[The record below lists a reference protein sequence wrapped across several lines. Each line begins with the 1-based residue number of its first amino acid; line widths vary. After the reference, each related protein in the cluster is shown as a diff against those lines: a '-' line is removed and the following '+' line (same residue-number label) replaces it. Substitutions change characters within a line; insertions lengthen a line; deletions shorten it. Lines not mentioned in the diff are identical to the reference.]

1 MNDVLEAFF
10 GSGNDIKP
18 AAVDHTLQALLD
30 SWRATITSGGIGFLP
45 RSWQSRTF
53 WYAFAPSK
61 RHRRELLSLLDAW
74 VGPTYS
80 DLAVRR
86 GDLDSTD
93 PFDAALA
100 TSEVPPIRF
109 EVLPRTPPGS
119 TKAKETVRNA
129 LTTLTRLANGR
140 PPSQFDAP
148 RTTVEILDDLGH
160 AIAARDAALAG
171 ACMVELEQAADLDE
185 SNLAFLR
192 IRVHAGMRNWAA
204 IFADPALEHV
214 LAMRRPLAVTRAIQL
229 AVYSEYLR
237 EFDLPGSEPD
247 LQLEAERLAPG
258 LRDLYTGAP
267 PRSRPEAVVELV
279 CRLLATSSPDD
290 SAIRELLETASKLQ
304 GGLDLHLRHIVEAF
318 CPGWDKENP
327 SASTPSSAQ
336 PGSTQ
341 IAELMFQGQFAACI
355 ELGLTSEPSVETG
368 RALVYSARQLSSENW
383 ATRVMDYLSAHG
395 LRTQVAAT
403 SPVFEADVQWLAS
416 ITSDA
421 PTRGWR
427 DWFDML
433 SRNDSSQ
440 PQIPADALQIWEPL
454 PLDEFVSLL
463 QAASDDTLERLGE
476 SSGQFLAAHSDLLDS
491 AEASAVT
498 LRLVAAIA
506 LGGKASPGIRA
517 QALALA
523 ESFATAGPST
533 SAFEEFLE
541 WASLVLEA
549 NAAATTVSWVCDVLG
564 ALTSIPVPGGDAAA
578 LAFYYRATEI
588 LRAFRS
594 ALDSTDLEA
603 LRIVATELQ
612 TEIPPEFIPD
622 ETTAVASDA
631 TASFRHLE
639 GKVVV
644 LYSLTESAITRAKQ
658 ILHGLLP
665 NIDVRT
671 NSEHDGS
678 PQLAQLSKRADV
690 FVVVTASAKHAAT
703 NFIAA
708 ERGARPIVKVNSRGS
723 SAILRELARYPN

>member
-1 MNDVLEAFF
+1 MKEVLEDFF

-30 SWRATITSGGIGFLP
+30 SWQAAITSDGIGFLP

-53 WYAFAPSK
+53 WYAFAPST

-86 GDLDSTD
+86 GDLESAD

-100 TSEVPPIRF
+100 TSGVPPIRF
-109 EVLPRTPPGS
+109 EVLPRTPPAS
-119 TKAKETVRNA
+119 ATAKETVRNA
-129 LTTLTRLANGR
+129 LTTLTRLANSR

-160 AIAARDAALAG
+160 AIAARDSALAA
-171 ACMVELEQAADLDE
+171 ACMIELEQAADLDE

-192 IRVHAGMRNWAA
+192 IRIHAGMRNWAA
-204 IFADPALEHV
+204 VFADPALEHV

-247 LQLEAERLAPG
+247 LRLEAERLAPG

-318 CPGWDKENP
+318 YPGWDKEEP
-327 SASTPSSAQ
+327 SVSIRLVAQ
-336 PGSTQ
+336 PVSTQ

-368 RALVYSARQLSSENW
+368 LALVYAARQLSSANW

-395 LRTQVAAT
+395 LGTQVAAA
-403 SPVFEADVQWLAS
+403 SPVSKADVQWLAS

-421 PTRGWR
+421 PSRGWR

-433 SRNDSSQ
+433 SQPNTSQ
-440 PQIPADALQIWEPL
+440 PQLPADALQIWDPL

-463 QAASDDTLERLGE
+463 QPASDDTLGRLGE
-476 SSGQFLAAHSDLLDS
+476 NGGQFLAAHSDLLDS

-498 LRLVAAIA
+498 LRLMAAIA
-506 LGGKASPGIRA
+506 IGGKASNGIRA

-523 ESFATAGPST
+523 ESFATAGPSPR
-533 SAFEEFLE
+533 AFEEFLE

-549 NAAATTVSWVCDVLG
+549 NAAATTVSWVCDILG
-564 ALTSIPVPGGDAAA
+564 ALTSTPVPGGDAAA
-578 LAFYYRATEI
+578 LSFYYRATEV

-612 TEIPPEFIPD
+612 TEIPSEFLPD
-622 ETTAVASDA
+622 GSPVAGDA
-631 TASFRHLE
+631 AASYRHLE
-639 GKVVV
+639 GKMVV

-665 NIDVRT
+665 SIDVRT

-678 PQLAQLSKRADV
+678 PQLAQLSKSADV

-708 ERGARPIVKVNSRGS
+708 QRGARPIVKVNSRGS
-723 SAILRELARYPN
+723 SAILRELANYLG

>member
-1 MNDVLEAFF
+1 MNDALEGFF

-30 SWRATITSGGIGFLP
+30 NWQATITSGGIGFLP

-53 WYAFAPSK
+53 WYAFAPSA

-86 GDLDSTD
+86 GDLESTD
-93 PFDAALA
+93 LFDAALA

-109 EVLPRTPPGS
+109 EVLPRTPPAS
-119 TKAKETVRNA
+119 KKAKETVRNA

-148 RTTVEILDDLGH
+148 RTTVEILDDFGH
-160 AIAARDAALAG
+160 AISARDAALAG

-192 IRVHAGMRNWAA
+192 IRAHSGMRNWAA
-204 IFADPALEHV
+204 MFADPALEHV

-247 LQLEAERLAPG
+247 LQAEAERLKPG

-290 SAIRELLETASKLQ
+290 PAIRELQETASRLQ

-318 CPGWDKENP
+318 YPGWGKEEP
-327 SASTPSSAQ
+327 SAPTPPTSQ
-336 PGSTQ
+336 PISTQ

-368 RALVYSARQLSSENW
+368 RALVYSARQLSSADW
-383 ATRVMDYLSAHG
+383 ATRVMDYLSAHS

-421 PTRGWR
+421 PARGWR

-433 SRNDSSQ
+433 SRPDSSQ
-440 PQIPADALQIWEPL
+440 PQVAGDALQIWESL
-454 PLDEFVSLL
+454 PRDEFVSLL
-463 QAASDDTLERLGE
+463 QTASDDTLGRLGE
-476 SSGQFLAAHSDLLDS
+476 NGGQFLAAHSELLDS

-506 LGGKASPGIRA
+506 LGGKASTGIRT

-523 ESFATAGPST
+523 ESFATAGPNRP
-533 SAFEEFLE
+533 AFEEFLE
-541 WASLVLEA
+541 WASLILEA

-564 ALTSIPVPGGDAAA
+564 TLTAIPVPGGGAAA
-578 LAFYYRATEI
+578 LNFYYRAMDC

-594 ALDSTDLEA
+594 ALDAADTEA
-603 LRIVATELQ
+603 LRIVGAELK
-612 TEIPPEFIPD
+612 TVIPWDSVPD
-622 ETTAVASDA
+622 ESDDPVDAAASYRYLD
-631 TASFRHLE
+631 
-639 GKVVV
+639 GKMVV
-644 LYSLTESAITRAKQ
+644 LHSLTESAITRASQ
-658 ILHGLLP
+658 ILRALLP
-665 NIDVRT
+665 NLDVRT

-678 PQLAQLSKRADV
+678 PQLAHLSRNADV

-708 ERGARPIVKVNSRGS
+708 ERGLRPTLKVNSRGS
-723 SAILRELARYPN
+723 SAILRALAHYRG

>member
-1 MNDVLEAFF
+1 MNDVLEDFF

-30 SWRATITSGGIGFLP
+30 SWLATITAGGIGFLP

-53 WYAFAPSK
+53 WYAFAPST

-86 GDLDSTD
+86 GDLESTD

-100 TSEVPPIRF
+100 TSGVPPIRF
-109 EVLPRTPPGS
+109 EVLPRTPPAS

-171 ACMVELEQAADLDE
+171 ACMVELEHAADLDE

-192 IRVHAGMRNWAA
+192 IRVHAGTRNWAA

-247 LQLEAERLAPG
+247 LKLESERLAPG
-258 LRDLYTGAP
+258 LRDIYTGAP

-279 CRLLATSSPDD
+279 CRMLATSSPDD
-290 SAIRELLETASKLQ
+290 SAIRELLETASRLQ
-304 GGLDLHLRHIVEAF
+304 GGLDLHLRRIVEAF
-318 CPGWDKENP
+318 YPGGGKEEPGAPTP
-327 SASTPSSAQ
+327 SAAQ
-336 PGSTQ
+336 PVSTQ

-368 RALVYSARQLSSENW
+368 RALVYSARQLSSADW
-383 ATRVMDYLSAHG
+383 AARVMGYLSAHG

-403 SPVFEADVQWLAS
+403 SPVFEADLQWLTS
-416 ITSDA
+416 VTSDA
-421 PTRGWR
+421 PASGWR

-433 SRNDSSQ
+433 SRPDSSR
-440 PQIPADALQIWEPL
+440 PQLAADALQIWEPL
-454 PLDEFVSLL
+454 PLGEFVSLL
-463 QAASDDTLERLGE
+463 ETASDDTLGRLGE
-476 SSGQFLAAHSDLLDS
+476 NGGQFLAAHSELLDS
-491 AEASAVT
+491 SEASAVT

-506 LGGKASPGIRA
+506 LGGKASTGIRT

-523 ESFATAGPST
+523 ESFATAGPNRP
-533 SAFEEFLE
+533 AFEEFLE
-541 WASLVLEA
+541 WASFILEA

-564 ALTSIPVPGGDAAA
+564 TLTSIPVPGGGAAA
-578 LAFYYRATEI
+578 LNFYYRATDC

-594 ALDSTDLEA
+594 ALDAADMEA
-603 LRIVATELQ
+603 LRIVGAELK
-612 TEIPPEFIPD
+612 TVIPWDSVPAESDDPVD
-622 ETTAVASDA
+622 AAASYRYLD
-631 TASFRHLE
+631 
-639 GKVVV
+639 GKMVV
-644 LYSLTESAITRAKQ
+644 LHSLTESAITRASQ
-658 ILHGLLP
+658 ILRALLP
-665 NIDVRT
+665 NLDVRT

-678 PQLAQLSKRADV
+678 PQLSQLSRNADV
-690 FVVVTASAKHAAT
+690 FVIVTASAKHAAT

-708 ERGARPIVKVNSRGS
+708 ERGAKPIIKVNSRGS
-723 SAILRELARYPN
+723 SAILRVLAGYKA